1 MDHFAPH
8 TGARFEGYY
17 SKFDL
22 PSGAHL
28 ALIITSVPAAKDR
41 PHLVSF
47 TYVSK
52 KTNEYFQR
60 EVAVEPI
67 TMARTSTV
75 GTEFEL
81 RAPGI
86 GSMSVKPDS
95 TTSYSIKHEDFSFSA
110 TTTTHHPW
118 SSTTSTPEGLLVH
131 LPLPLHW
138 HVHSLGSACTFELNI
153 SNCSF
158 LAPEDRSG
166 IAVVHQEKNWANS
179 FPSAHVWIQ
188 ARQGQP
194 QPHHDIT
201 QSNSEAPSRS
211 ICIAG
216 GKIIGSE
223 AYLLGYRSSTHPS
236 CTPTHPIF
244 ELDFRPPFAM
254 SLLGL
259 SPNLTVKPDF
269 AARSFTLSARDWRN
283 RIDVHVSAPADT
295 FFPLSAP
302 FPDGH
307 RDNLLAESFR
317 AELKARVYTWVWGSK
332 WWDVR
337 GWWAGKTDGNPA
349 VGHWKLS
356 EEVVFE
362 DASLEFGGEYYGFA
376 GSKTRRG
383 R

>member
-1 MDHFAPH
+1 MNHFAPH
-8 TGARFEGYY
+8 PGARFEGWY

-47 TYVSK
+47 TYVSR

-60 EVAVEPI
+60 EVSVEPI
-67 TMARTSTV
+67 AVVRSPTDTA
-75 GTEFEL
+75 FEL
-81 RAPGI
+81 LAPGT
-86 GSMSVKPDS
+86 GTMSVKADNI
-95 TTSYSIKHEDFSFSA
+95 TTYSVKHEDFSFSA
-110 TTTTHHPW
+110 TTTTHQPW
-118 SSTTSTPEGLLVH
+118 SSTADTPEGHLVH

-138 HVHSLGSACTFELNI
+138 HVHSLGSACSFELNI
-153 SNCSF
+153 PNCSF
-158 LAPEDRSG
+158 LGPEDRSG
-166 IAVVHQEKNWANS
+166 VAVVHQEKNWANG

-188 ARQGQP
+188 ARQGRP
-194 QPHHDIT
+194 QPHADT
-201 QSNSEAPSRS
+201 EQTDSKLPSRS

-223 AYLLGYRSSTHPS
+223 AYLLGYRSSTHPACS
-236 CTPTHPIF
+236 GAKPVF

-254 SLLGL
+254 SLLGA
-259 SPNLTVKPDF
+259 SPTLTATPDF
-269 AARSFTLSARDWRN
+269 AARTFTLSARDWWN
-283 RIDVHVSAPADT
+283 RIDVHVSAPEDT

-307 RDNLLAESFR
+307 LDNLLAESFR
-317 AELKARVYTWVWGSK
+317 AELRARVYTWVWGSR
-332 WWDVR
+332 WWDLR
-337 GWWAGKTDGNPA
+337 GWWVGKGDGNPI
-349 VGHWKLS
+349 VGHWKLA
-356 EEVVFE
+356 EEVVFK